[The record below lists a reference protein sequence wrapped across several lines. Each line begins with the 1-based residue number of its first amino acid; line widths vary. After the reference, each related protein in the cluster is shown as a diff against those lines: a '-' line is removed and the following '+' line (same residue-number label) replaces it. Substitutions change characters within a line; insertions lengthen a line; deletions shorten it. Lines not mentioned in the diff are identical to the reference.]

1 MFIIHVGL
9 LICSRIVVVVVVVA
23 VLVVTV
29 EVDALKGN
37 RKKQK

>member
-1 MFIIHVGL
+1 MFIIHV